1 MESNPF
7 LISGYIS
14 PEYFCDREKETET
27 ITEALLNGR
36 HLTIFSP
43 RRMGKTGL
51 IRHVF
56 YLGLKE
62 KLFTP
67 VYSDIMATTTLKEFV
82 ETLGKA
88 VFTAMSRNETA
99 LKKILKKLAMLR
111 PKISIDEFTGAP
123 SITLS
128 VAAGQEAVNSLEAI
142 FQYFNSQKTK
152 FVLSI
157 DEFQQITDYPE
168 KNVEALLRSFVQQ
181 SSNVTLLF
189 SGSRKHILT
198 GIFTDPERPF
208 YSSTQILEIGKIGS
222 ESYSVFIG
230 KRFSSPARSI
240 TPAAIKMILESTS
253 LHTFYVQFLCNR
265 LYSSFRKI
273 DTDQVKQM
281 LLKIINEN
289 EPVYGGYINL
299 ITSLQFRVLRAIA
312 INDGIRNPTSSE
324 FLDKYNLGAASSV
337 SLAVKS
343 LEDKG
348 FITANNQVYFMNDQ
362 FFRQWLN
369 YKSS

>member
-14 PEYFCDREKETET
+14 PQYFCDREKETET
-27 ITEALLNGR
+27 IIEAILNGR

-43 RRMGKTGL
+43 RRIGKTGL

-56 YLGLKE
+56 YLGSKE
-62 KLFTP
+62 KLYIP
-67 VYSDIMATTTLKEFV
+67 IYADIMATTALKEFV

-88 VFTAMSRNETA
+88 VFTAMAKNETT
-99 LKKILKKLAMLR
+99 LKKILKKLALLR
-111 PKISIDEFTGAP
+111 PKITIDEFTGAP
-123 SITLS
+123 SVTLS
-128 VAAGQEAVNSLEAI
+128 VASGQEAVNSLEVI
-142 FQYFNSQKTK
+142 FQYFSSQKSR
-152 FVLSI
+152 FVLAI

-181 SSNVTLLF
+181 SANVTLLF

-208 YSSTQILEIGKIGS
+208 YNSTQILEIGKIRS
-222 ESYSVFIG
+222 ESYSDFINE
-230 KRFSSPARSI
+230 RFTSLSRSVA
-240 TPAAIKMILESTS
+240 PAAVNMILEITS
-253 LHTFYVQFLCNR
+253 KHTFYVQFMCNR

-281 LLKIINEN
+281 LYKIINEN

-312 INDGIRNPTSSE
+312 MNDGVKNPTSSE

-348 FITANNQVYFMNDQ
+348 FISYDNQVYFMNDQ

-369 YKSS
+369 YKSG